1 MTALADSLLRSSR
14 TQRLLIELTSK
25 CNLRCTYCAVA
36 QPGYEGIQFP
46 IEHFEA
52 LTKLIVDRAPEIVMI
67 NGHGE
72 TTIVK
77 DWDVYVRHWLDLG
90 LNLEIITNLSKKLKD
105 TEIETLARLR
115 RVTISTDSSVPE
127 LFEALRRNAKWEIFD
142 SNLTRLMEAI
152 ARNEKETVLTFSCVV
167 SDICA
172 PKLEEF
178 ADYGLARGVRYFEFC
193 NLAKYP
199 DVEGAQPVRHLS
211 ELPRD
216 ERDQLAQSTRRM
228 LEKLRAHGVQ
238 FAWPEALAQTLG
250 MTVPTEAEV
259 PQKHPKKTIR
269 EIVAARAVHTG
280 EHAVDEP
287 STESSSTHSIDDGA
301 AGAQRTHVE
310 TKVAIEPTD
319 EVDAPLGV
327 QGEVRTVYPSRKA
340 SSDVQAMTRR
350 CLDPWSFAYLQAD
363 TAVRICC
370 FMTETVG
377 HLGTGESLDQIL
389 NAEKVVEIR
398 EGLLSGNPIEAC
410 RNCWA
415 RPWVPV
421 SELEADVRAWTQV

>member
-211 ELPRD
+211 ELPKG
-216 ERDQLAQSTRRM
+216 ERDLLAVSTRRM

-250 MTVPTEAEV
+250 MAVPTEVEV
-259 PQKHPKKTIR
+259 PQSHPKKSIR
-269 EIVAARAVHTG
+269 QIVAERGLSTG
-280 EHAVDEP
+280 SKACAEG
-287 STESSSTHSIDDGA
+287 STEADATRVDRGDDDGA
-301 AGAQRTHVE
+301 ANASSAE
-310 TKVAIEPTD
+310 TKPPIDPEP
-319 EVDAPLGV
+319 EASLGV
-327 QGEVRTVYPSRKA
+327 QGEVRTVYPSRK
-340 SSDVQAMTRR
+340 SSTDVQAMTRR

-389 NAEKVVEIR
+389 NAKKVVEIR

-421 SELEADVRAWTQV
+421 SELEADVRAWTRV